1 MDRFVL
7 AFTLLIGILL
17 VASPLYILPHAT
29 MSSYR
34 YTIQSVDEDV
44 ETSPVVYSTLPQ
56 SAQNTFDSARS
67 TDGVVVKQTTD
78 PAFEPGRSVVTDG
91 DEQYVV
97 RTVREPP
104 STVLRWLRQALVT
117 FGVVLCCSVG
127 VTLRDGTDRRIGPLS
142 DSRLLVSVP
151 SSPPSPASERVRER
165 FSSSLLSSL
174 SLPRSGGPSLQQR
187 VVSSPNQSSV
197 SEEEHGKEDDRLL
210 ERYSSRRCGGI
221 DHRRLSSKMPAVS
234 GVGR

>member
-7 AFTLLIGILL
+7 AFTLLIGVLL

-29 MSSYR
+29 VSSYR

-44 ETSPVVYSTLPQ
+44 ETAPVVYSNLPQ

-127 VTLRDGTDRRIGPLS
+127 VTLRDGADRRTGPPIGF
-142 DSRLLVSVP
+142 
-151 SSPPSPASERVRER
+151 A
-165 FSSSLLSSL
+165 
-174 SLPRSGGPSLQQR
+174 
-187 VVSSPNQSSV
+187 VV
-197 SEEEHGKEDDRLL
+197 GF
-210 ERYSSRRCGGI
+210 G
-221 DHRRLSSKMPAVS
+221 AVITAVT
-234 GVGR
+234 GVGTGAGAVLLLTVVIAQFAALWWAVATATGRIVPQPIIGE